1 MRKKEDFFPP
11 NNNHEI
17 NTLLLQQDGQFETW
31 PHRLPIRFSPLLH
44 TTAVFKVDT
53 TKTRRRG
60 EESSSNIKD
69 SWNSNAIVIIN
80 YDCTC

>member
-11 NNNHEI
+11 NNHEI

-60 EESSSNIKD
+60 KKAA
-69 SWNSNAIVIIN
+69 AILKIHGIAMQ
-80 YDCTC
+80 

>member
-11 NNNHEI
+11 NNHEI

-31 PHRLPIRFSPLLH
+31 PHILPIRFSPLLH